1 MSHPDYDPTTIL
13 VPAADMKKLNDY
25 QRQYWTIKCKHWN
38 KMVFFKNGV
47 FWELYERLGFVPI
60 IVVSSFKL
68 YTSNRDAEIA
78 ARELDLNIADPGA
91 MGVCNTAESEGER
104 ERERKRELT
113 IHRC

>member
-47 FWELYERLGFVPI
+47 FWELYERLRICSYYVLVPH
-60 IVVSSFKL
+60 SSYIPQTGMQRSL
-68 YTSNRDAEIA
+68 QENWT
-78 ARELDLNIADPGA
+78 
-91 MGVCNTAESEGER
+91 
-104 ERERKRELT
+104 
-113 IHRC
+113 